1 MLRSEG
7 YGQDVDWWCLGILL
21 YEFVVLLMLCY
32 VCGAFYVM
40 LCSNVM
46 SVGIIYYIILYYIV
60 SLYYNNGPAVPG
72 HPALRVCGADGG
84 GGCVALRCLGSD
96 PAPRLLMKI

>member
-46 SVGIIYYIILYYIV
+46 SVGIIYYIILY
-60 SLYYNNGPAVPG
+60 
-72 HPALRVCGADGG
+72 
-84 GGCVALRCLGSD
+84 
-96 PAPRLLMKI
+96 